1 MPQDR
6 QPRRITQTP
15 EQTGCR
21 RQGIQILGPERLL
34 VPRTPKLTVSQRFY
48 RHTAMIHDRAFVVE
62 VGVAGLFI
70 STFEMR
76 GRFCNNDQSFAAEP
90 AARSASWS

>member
-1 MPQDR
+1 
-6 QPRRITQTP
+6 
-15 EQTGCR
+15 
-21 RQGIQILGPERLL
+21 
-34 VPRTPKLTVSQRFY
+34 
-48 RHTAMIHDRAFVVE
+48 MIHDRAFVVE